1 MHRNYFRSIMT
12 LRHLIAEYKANFVIT
27 LHCCSKHV
35 ITAKACLH
43 SPQLTT
49 AQFLLPWVFQF
60 FLAIAAVSCGQCF
73 RETKIPPQ
81 DGFFSHFHQLLLI
94 IFNLSRLFGVW

>member
-1 MHRNYFRSIMT
+1 MT

-27 LHCCSKHV
+27 LHSCSKHV

-81 DGFFSHFHQLLLI
+81 DGFFLI
-94 IFNLSRLFGVW
+94 STNFCSLFSTFLGYSESGDHPNDED